1 MAEVARMLTVEDTG
15 KGFGAQDLGFI
26 RWKEKKWR
34 GRGGKESS
42 TLLWSLNILYF
53 GRVKGVAP

>member
-26 RWKEKKWR
+26 RWKEKKW
-34 GRGGKESS
+34 GWEGELEKGGCWKRESQRMPES
-42 TLLWSLNILYF
+42 YLNI
-53 GRVKGVAP
+53 

>member
-15 KGFGAQDLGFI
+15 KGFGAQDLGFT

-34 GRGGKESS
+34 VRGGKESKRR
-42 TLLWSLNILYF
+42 
-53 GRVKGVAP
+53 GVVGKGSHRGYRNHI